1 MGNALTRTLLLIL
14 ILALL
19 YFSQRFWIRTVRGLS
34 RATRRPWLQLL
45 LRSLALG
52 LTALLLFLILQRL
65 AAIFMPIPRIRS
77 RFFSVALGLWVFAS
91 AFSYLAILLVRG
103 VEWSWTMAAGRV
115 HRNRFHGAPPPAAPP
130 ANPARRRFFRTAAY
144 AAGAAP
150 FAAAL
155 YGFIDERFDYVL
167 HRVEVPIPR
176 LPAALDGLRI
186 TQLSDIHIS
195 SFMSRHQVRRAVDMA
210 NRLGG
215 DLAVVTG
222 DLLTGRGDPLD
233 DCVAELSRLRAPLGV
248 WGCNGNH
255 EIYAHVQEKAAE
267 LFRSYGMTMLRQ
279 NNAQITW
286 RNASFNLIGV
296 DYQRE
301 PAFSS
306 GYAHMLPDVETLL
319 RRDRPN
325 ILLSHNPNSFYRAS
339 QLGIE
344 LSLAGHTHGGQVR
357 VEILDHGVSPA
368 SFITDYIAGLYRR
381 PAALAGSAGS
391 SSYAS
396 LYVNRGLGTIGIP
409 VRLGVP
415 PEITLLTLRCAT

>member
-1 MGNALTRTLLLIL
+1 MGNVLTRFLLLVL

-19 YFSQRFWIRTVRGLS
+19 YFSQRYWIIAARDLS
-34 RATRRPWLQLL
+34 RAVRRPWLRLL
-45 LRSLALG
+45 LRALSLG
-52 LTALLLFLILQRL
+52 LTALLLFLILQRFSG
-65 AAIFMPIPRIRS
+65 IFVRIPRIRN
-77 RFFSVALGLWVFAS
+77 RFFSLALGLWVFAS
-91 AFSYLAILLVRG
+91 AFSYLAIQLVRG
-103 VEWSWTMAAGRV
+103 VEWSWGRAAGRL
-115 HRNRFHGAPPPAAPP
+115 RRTPFRGAGHPAVPLP
-130 ANPARRRFFRTAAY
+130 NPARRRFFRSAAY
-144 AAGAAP
+144 VAGAVP
-150 FAAAL
+150 FAAAF
-155 YGFIDERFDYVL
+155 YGFIDERFEYVV
-167 HRVEVPIPR
+167 HRVDVPVPR

-195 SFMSRHQVRRAVDMA
+195 SFMSRDQVRRAVDMA
-210 NRLGG
+210 NRLEG

-279 NNAQITW
+279 ENAQLAW
-286 RNASFNLIGV
+286 HNAPFNLIGV

-306 GYAHMLPDVETLL
+306 GYDHMLPGLEALL

-344 LSLAGHTHGGQVR
+344 LTLAGHTHGGQVR
-357 VEILDHGVSPA
+357 VEILDHGLSPA

-381 PAALAGSAGS
+381 PAAPAGSPGALA
-391 SSYAS
+391 YAS

-409 VRLGVP
+409 IRLGVP